1 MVNLIKKI
9 IFFVLLINIISTVSA
24 DSSDPTA
31 KHKNIEPNKY
41 ALLVGGGATDW
52 DTYDSFFKNIKY
64 ASNTLI
70 KLGYCEED
78 IKILF
83 YGGKKPDRSIVE
95 GNATKKRF
103 LDELSYLE
111 NTIDSND
118 SLVIFR
124 SGHGIIDMVYRNNE
138 AFSNMEHVS
147 GRDRCEIVGTTA
159 VMIFPDG
166 VLTCLEFQKRLA
178 GIKAK
183 QIVVILNQ
191 CFSGQFADIALKLN
205 NTVIISLT
213 DYAIHQTRK
222 TLRWK
227 HDEWPFVK
235 CLFDGFLHNGKEGEK
250 QSVYNAFQYM
260 LKCNPNIEG
269 IPIQADRPLLKE
281 NPKVKYGRS
290 LEIGTVYID

>member
-1 MVNLIKKI
+1 MVNLINKTI
-9 IFFVLLINIISTVSA
+9 LLVLLISIISTVPV
-24 DSSDPTA
+24 DSFDPTV
-31 KHKNIEPNKY
+31 NEPKKY
-41 ALLVGGGATDW
+41 ALLIGGGATDW
-52 DTYDSFFKNIKY
+52 DTYDSFFNNIEY

-83 YGGKKPDRSIVE
+83 YGGKKPDRSIV
-95 GNATKKRF
+95 GVNATKKKF

-111 NTIDSND
+111 NKIDSND

-124 SGHGIIDMVYRNNE
+124 SGHGIIDLVFENYE
-138 AFSNMEHVS
+138 AFSKIEHMSVI
-147 GRDRCEIVGTTA
+147 DKFEIAGTTA

-166 VLTCLEFQKRLA
+166 VLTCLEFQERLA
-178 GIKAK
+178 RIKAK

-191 CFSGQFADIALKLN
+191 CFSGQFTDMALKLN
-205 NTVIISLT
+205 NTVIISQIDL
-213 DYAIHQTRK
+213 AMHQTRK

-235 CLFDGFLHNGKEGEK
+235 CFFDGFIHNGKEEKK

-260 LKCNPNIEG
+260 LQCNPHIEG
-269 IPIQADRPLLKE
+269 IPVKADQPLLKE
-281 NPKVKYGRS
+281 KPKIRYGKN
-290 LEIGTVYID
+290 LKVGTVYID